1 MVLINSDREN
11 DSTSNE
17 PILVEYK
24 LDIHVHFGQKLLLEN
39 PESAPYLYY
48 CQTSFK

>member
-1 MVLINSDREN
+1 MEKELNIEEVLTDSNREN

-24 LDIHVHFGQKLLLEN
+24 LDIHVYFGQKLFLGL
-39 PESAPYLYY
+39 P
-48 CQTSFK
+48 